1 MARKHEKDEEKRRMK
16 VGKGR
21 REGKEVM
28 AAKMREM
35 RQNQQKGRMTERELA
50 RDVDII

>member
-1 MARKHEKDEEKRRMK
+1 M
-16 VGKGR
+16 GKGR

-28 AAKMREM
+28 AAKMKGK
-35 RQNQQKGRMTERELA
+35 QQKERMTERELA

>member
-1 MARKHEKDEEKRRMK
+1 M
-16 VGKGR
+16 GKGR

-28 AAKMREM
+28 VAKMEGK
-35 RQNQQKGRMTERELA
+35 NQKERMIERELA